1 MGVGNVG
8 VVELYCIGVERNFEE
23 EDTDDDDDN
32 NGVDDAVAAL

>member
-23 EDTDDDDDN
+23 EDTDDDN